1 MSLRQKSLTQSL
13 ILVSLLAIA
22 GCATVPPP
30 APVAPQPEAAKPEN
44 PELVSDSAKMTHG
57 VGTPVLAA
65 METKAVGSQNLDA
78 ADDPEVYVS
87 PLGRAVIL
95 ATDKKAG
102 LYVYN
107 IDGSVRDFNAYGA
120 LNNVDLRTVRD
131 QLWIGATDR
140 TNNGV
145 ALFSLDTTL
154 KLVKGPFV
162 PLTTSEA
169 YGFCMGVS
177 EIPAPVPGGNGL
189 KVPVAVVVGKN
200 GDVAM
205 ARLIGSPTAAF
216 AKESL
221 NIVRFEV
228 GTQSEGCVIDDNTGT
243 LYIAEENVGIWAYPI
258 SDWSKAGKSRTAV
271 AAAPSDMLKP
281 DVEGLTILREGG
293 KAYLI
298 ASSQGDSAFA
308 VWQIGKEAPVYKGRF
323 SVMPGNGI
331 DAVTGT
337 DGVAALGGK
346 VGPYP
351 QGVVVMQ
358 DDSDTD
364 GEALST
370 AEGRQNFKLVDWR
383 EVKKALAIK

>member
-1 MSLRQKSLTQSL
+1 MSLRLKSLAF
-13 ILVSLLAIA
+13 VSFIALA
-22 GCATVPPP
+22 GCVSTPSP
-30 APVAPQPEAAKPEN
+30 APVVTPEAAKPEN
-44 PELVSDSAKMTHG
+44 PELVSDSPRMTHG
-57 VGTPVLAA
+57 EATPVKAA
-65 METKAVGSQNLDA
+65 METRAVGSQNLDA
-78 ADDPEVYVS
+78 ADDPEIYVS

-107 IDGSVRDFNAYGA
+107 LDGSVRDFNAAGPM
-120 LNNVDLRTVRD
+120 NNVDLRTVRD

-140 TNNGV
+140 ANNGV
-145 ALFSLDTTL
+145 ALFSLDKTL
-154 KLVKGPFV
+154 KLVKGAFV
-162 PLTTSEA
+162 PLNTSEA
-169 YGFCMGVS
+169 YGFCMGVA
-177 EIPAPVPGGNGL
+177 EIPAPIPGGNGL

-205 ARLIGSPTAAF
+205 ARLVGSPTATF
-216 AKESL
+216 ARESL

-228 GTQSEGCVIDDNTGT
+228 GSQSEGCVVDDETGT
-243 LYIAEENVGIWAYPI
+243 LYVAEENVGIWAYPI
-258 SDWSKAGKSRTAV
+258 ADWSKAGKSRYAV

-281 DVEGLTILREGG
+281 DVEGLTILRDAG

-308 VWQIGKEAPVYKGRF
+308 VWLLDGKTPVYKGRF

-351 QGVVVMQ
+351 EGVVVMQ

-383 EVKKALAIK
+383 EVKKALQIN